1 MVDYIITHWPAVLSR
16 FGLLWLA
23 LSRFVPYTVAIH
35 PGLHGLTVGAFM
47 PQYLTKPQAA
57 QFLGVSTRT
66 LTRWLASPN
75 PPPSVQFGER
85 GHRRYDRDALAAWVA
100 QQGSQPQQ
108 VTA

>member
-1 MVDYIITHWPAVLSR
+1 MVDYIITHWHPILSR

-35 PGLHGLTVGAFM
+35 PGLHGLTVGASM

-85 GHRRYDRDALAAWVA
+85 GHRRYDRDALAAWAA
-100 QQGSQPQQ
+100 QQGQQ

>member
-1 MVDYIITHWPAVLSR
+1 MVDYIITHWPALFWSFVLECAHLCAYVMATPS
-16 FGLLWLA
+16 
-23 LSRFVPYTVAIH
+23 
-35 PGLHGLTVGAFM
+35 GLHGLTVGASM

-75 PPPSVQFGER
+75 PPPSVQFGGR
-85 GHRRYDRDALAAWVA
+85 GYRRYDRDALAAWAA
-100 QQGSQPQQ
+100 QQGQQ